1 MFALD
6 IGKVS
11 ASVLP
16 VGHGGNQK
24 NIYTQLHI
32 ALLGF
37 ANAFFAQSH
46 GLEGK
51 EL

>member
-1 MFALD
+1 MSARD

-11 ASVLP
+11 ASALP

>member
-32 ALLGF
+32 VLLGF

-51 EL
+51 DL

>member
-1 MFALD
+1 MSALD
-6 IGKVS
+6 TGKVS

-16 VGHGGNQK
+16 VRHGGNQK

-32 ALLGF
+32 ALRGF
-37 ANAFFAQSH
+37 ANASFAQCH

>member
-1 MFALD
+1 MSVLD
-6 IGKVS
+6 TGKVS

-16 VGHGGNQK
+16 VWHGGNQK

-32 ALLGF
+32 APLGF

-46 GLEGK
+46 GLESK